1 MIHTS
6 RQLKALVRNRSGGD
20 SAKAQTIIRNYIME
34 RLLERISL
42 SKYRDRLILKGG
54 MLVSALVG
62 LENRST
68 MDIDT
73 TMKNLPLSAD
83 ELADILTE
91 IMKIEID
98 DGIIFTLKKVSEI
111 MDEAEYPGVR
121 AMLEA
126 QLDTMR
132 TPLKIDISTGDVIT
146 PGEIQFEYKLMFE
159 ERTISIYT
167 YNIETVLAEKLE
179 TVISR
184 GTANTRLRDF
194 YDLYILQQ
202 VRNISVDE
210 LKLKMALEATSR
222 KRASYEIML
231 QGASI
236 LEQIYNDTDMK
247 KLWINYQKK
256 YDYARDYTWDKV
268 MESIKTLYD
277 NIQVSA
283 ISSVY
288 I

>member
-6 RQLKALVRNRSGGD
+6 RQLKALVRNRSDGN

-42 SKYRDRLILKGG
+42 SKYRERFILKGG

-62 LENRST
+62 LENRAT

-73 TMKNLPLSAD
+73 TIKNIPLSVD
-83 ELADILTE
+83 DVTDILTE

-98 DGIIFTLKKVSEI
+98 DGIIFVIKKVSEI

-121 AMLEA
+121 VMLEA

-132 TPLKIDISTGDVIT
+132 TPLKIDISTGGVIT

-159 ERTISIYT
+159 ERTITIYA

-179 TVISR
+179 TIISR

-202 VRNISVDE
+202 EKSLSVNVQ
-210 LKLKMALEATSR
+210 KLKMALEATSR
-222 KRASYEIML
+222 KRESFEIMKR
-231 QGASI
+231 GASI
-236 LEQIYNDTDMK
+236 IRADF
-247 KLWINYQKK
+247 
-256 YDYARDYTWDKV
+256 
-268 MESIKTLYD
+268 
-277 NIQVSA
+277 
-283 ISSVY
+283 
-288 I
+288 

>member
-6 RQLKALVRNRSGGD
+6 RQLKALVRNRSHGN
-20 SAKAQTIIRNYIME
+20 SVKAQTIIRNYIME
-34 RLLERISL
+34 RLFERISL
-42 SKYRDRLILKGG
+42 SKYREQFILKGG

-62 LENRST
+62 LENRAT

-73 TMKNLPLSAD
+73 TIKNIPLSVD
-83 ELADILTE
+83 DVTDILTE

-98 DGIIFTLKKVSEI
+98 DGIIFVIKKVSEI

-121 AMLEA
+121 VMLEA

-132 TPLKIDISTGDVIT
+132 TPLKIDISTGGVIT

-159 ERTISIYT
+159 ERTITIYA

-179 TVISR
+179 TIISR

-202 VRNISVDE
+202 EKSLSVNVQ
-210 LKLKMALEATSR
+210 KLKMALEATSR
-222 KRASYEIML
+222 KRESFEIMKR
-231 QGASI
+231 GASI
-236 LEQIYNDTDMK
+236 IRADF
-247 KLWINYQKK
+247 
-256 YDYARDYTWDKV
+256 
-268 MESIKTLYD
+268 
-277 NIQVSA
+277 
-283 ISSVY
+283 
-288 I
+288 

>member
-6 RQLKALVRNRSGGD
+6 RQLKALVRNRSGGS

-42 SKYRDRLILKGG
+42 SKYREQFILKGG

-62 LENRST
+62 LENRAT
-68 MDIDT
+68 LDVDT
-73 TMKNLPLSAD
+73 TIKNIPLSVD
-83 ELADILTE
+83 DVTDILTE

-98 DGIIFTLKKVSEI
+98 DGIIFVIKKVSEI

-121 AMLEA
+121 VMLEA

-159 ERTISIYT
+159 ERTITLYA

-179 TVISR
+179 TIISR

-202 VRNISVDE
+202 EKSLSVNV

-222 KRASYEIML
+222 KRESFEIMKR
-231 QGASI
+231 GASI
-236 LEQIYNDTDMK
+236 LGQIYNDTDMK

-256 YDYARDYTWDKV
+256 FDYAKDYTWENV
-268 MESIKTLYD
+268 MESIQSLYD
-277 NIQVSA
+277 NIQK
-283 ISSVY
+283 
-288 I
+288 

>member
-6 RQLKALVRNRSGGD
+6 RQLKALVRNRSDGN

-42 SKYRDRLILKGG
+42 SKYRERFILKGG

-62 LENRST
+62 LENRAT

-73 TMKNLPLSAD
+73 TIKNLPLSVD
-83 ELADILTE
+83 DVTDILTE
-91 IMKIEID
+91 IMKIEVE
-98 DGIIFTLKKVSEI
+98 DGIIFTIKRVSEI

-121 AMLEA
+121 AMLGA

-146 PGEIQFEYKLMFE
+146 PREIRFEYKLMFE
-159 ERTISIYT
+159 NRTISIYA

-202 VRNISVDE
+202 EKSVSVDL

-222 KRASYEIML
+222 KRESFEIMER
-231 QGASI
+231 GASI
-236 LEQIYNDTDMK
+236 LKQIYNDTDMK

-256 YDYARDYTWDKV
+256 FDYAKDYTWDEV
-268 MESIKTLYD
+268 MESIQNLYD
-277 NIQVSA
+277 KIQK
-283 ISSVY
+283 
-288 I
+288 

>member
-6 RQLKALVRNRSGGD
+6 RQLKALVRNRSHGN
-20 SAKAQTIIRNYIME
+20 SVKAQTIIRNYIME

-42 SKYRDRLILKGG
+42 SKYREQFILKGG

-62 LENRST
+62 LENRAT

-73 TMKNLPLSAD
+73 TIKNIPLSVD
-83 ELADILTE
+83 DVTDILTE

-98 DGIIFTLKKVSEI
+98 DGIIFVIKKVSEI

-121 AMLEA
+121 VMLEA

-132 TPLKIDISTGDVIT
+132 TPLKIDISTGGVIT

-159 ERTISIYT
+159 ERTITIYA

-179 TVISR
+179 TIISR

-202 VRNISVDE
+202 EKSLSVNVQ
-210 LKLKMALEATSR
+210 KLKMALEATSR
-222 KRASYEIML
+222 KRESFEIMKR
-231 QGASI
+231 GASI
-236 LEQIYNDTDMK
+236 LGQISNDTDME
-247 KLWINYQKK
+247 KLWTNYQQKF
-256 YDYARDYTWDKV
+256 DYAKDYMWDEV
-268 MESIKTLYD
+268 MGSIQNLYD
-277 NIQVSA
+277 NIQK
-283 ISSVY
+283 
-288 I
+288 

>member
-6 RQLKALVRNRSGGD
+6 RQLKALVRNRSNGN

-42 SKYRDRLILKGG
+42 SEYQDRFILKGG
-54 MLVSALVG
+54 VLVSALVG
-62 LENRST
+62 LENRAT

-73 TMKNLPLSAD
+73 TIKNLPLTVD
-83 ELADILTE
+83 DVTNILTK
-91 IMKIEID
+91 IMKVKVE
-98 DGIIFTLKKVSEI
+98 DGITFSIKKVSEI

-146 PGEIQFEYKLMFE
+146 PREVQFEYKLMFE
-159 ERTISIYT
+159 DRTISIYA

-202 VRNISVDE
+202 EESVSID
-210 LKLKMALEATSR
+210 LMKLGMALEATCR
-222 KRASYEIML
+222 KRESLKVME
-231 QGASI
+231 GGTSI
-236 LEQIYNDTDMK
+236 LEQIYSDTDMK
-247 KLWINYQKK
+247 KLWRNYQKQF
-256 YDYARDYTWDKV
+256 DYAANCSWDEV
-268 MESIKTLYD
+268 MESIQNLYGK
-277 NIQVSA
+277 IVH
-283 ISSVY
+283 
-288 I
+288 

>member
-6 RQLKALVRNRSGGD
+6 RQLKALVRNRSNGD

-42 SKYRDRLILKGG
+42 SKYKNHFILKGG

-62 LENRST
+62 LDNRAT

-73 TMKNLPLSAD
+73 TMKNLPLTVED
-83 ELADILTE
+83 ITEILTE
-91 IMKIEID
+91 IMTIKVE
-98 DGIIFTLKKVSEI
+98 DGVTFSVKRVSEI

-126 QLDTMR
+126 KLDTMR

-146 PGEIQFEYKLMFE
+146 PGEIEFKYKLMFE
-159 ERTISIYT
+159 DRSISIYA

-179 TVISR
+179 TVVSR

-194 YDLYILQQ
+194 YDLHILQQ
-202 VRNISVDE
+202 EKE
-210 LKLKMALEATSR
+210 LSIDGDKLRMALEATCR
-222 KRASYEIML
+222 KRDSLAVM
-231 QGASI
+231 QRGTVI
-236 LEQIYNDTDMK
+236 LNEVYQDVGMQD
-247 KLWINYQKK
+247 LWINYQKK
-256 YDYARDYTWDKV
+256 FDYAADWSWDEV
-268 MESIKTLYD
+268 MKSVISLYD
-277 NIQVSA
+277 KAGETQN
-283 ISSVY
+283 
-288 I
+288 